1 MVAGYPQERLLMIPN
16 AVDLVR
22 FDKSSQ
28 QKNDDVNVSDV
39 AYVGRLR
46 AVKGIQVLVE
56 AWSLMAPDHKLAIA
70 GDGSLREEL
79 TNRIA
84 ELGLEQQ
91 VRFCGEIDNV
101 PELLRQTRVYV
112 QPSYQE
118 GMPNSVLEA
127 MAAGLP
133 IVATRVSGN
142 VDLVHDGENGF
153 LVPPGDKDALAQAIR
168 RLLEDPELA
177 SRMGERSR
185 QLAAEF
191 GVPIVTAKLLQR
203 FRGTLAA

>member
-1 MVAGYPQERLLMIPN
+1 
-16 AVDLVR
+16 
-22 FDKSSQ
+22 
-28 QKNDDVNVSDV
+28 
-39 AYVGRLR
+39 
-46 AVKGIQVLVE
+46 
-56 AWSLMAPDHKLAIA
+56 
-70 GDGSLREEL
+70 
-79 TNRIA
+79 
-84 ELGLEQQ
+84 
-91 VRFCGEIDNV
+91 
-101 PELLRQTRVYV
+101 LLRRTRVYV

-191 GVPIVTAKLLQR
+191 GVPVVTAKLLQR